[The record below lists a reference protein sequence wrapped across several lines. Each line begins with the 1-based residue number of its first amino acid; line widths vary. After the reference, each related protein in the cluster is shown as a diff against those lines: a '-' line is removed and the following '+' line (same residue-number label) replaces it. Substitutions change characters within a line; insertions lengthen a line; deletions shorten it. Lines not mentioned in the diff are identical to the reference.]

1 MWQLCEL
8 LYTCYL
14 LTYFQRQRRDS
25 ANCPPVCIHYSRYRA
40 FHDPLTIYQY
50 VPSTQR
56 ASAADRKI
64 THENDQ
70 TFDRRSAAAAAAAA
84 IVQLRRQ
91 RGHYRRPVVDAIA
104 LAVKKCPSNVT
115 KSYIAAHFC
124 RLSGLPSNHGF
135 LGPLESAP
143 KPAHDRLI
151 RFRTAYPCAQHTHRH
166 KQTTK
171 RQTYV
176 ATGSICATHA
186 ARPKM
191 CGA

>member
-1 MWQLCEL
+1 MWVRVAVWQLCEL

-40 FHDPLTIYQY
+40 FHEPLTYQY

-70 TFDRRSAAAAAAAA
+70 TFDRRSAAAAAAA

-171 RQTYV
+171 RQTLCSNRQHLCD
-176 ATGSICATHA
+176 A
-186 ARPKM
+186 
-191 CGA
+191 CGAA